1 MLKLEHISKTYPG
14 VVALDDV
21 SLEFEQGE
29 VHALLGEN
37 GAGKS
42 TLIKIIAGAIEPDAG
57 GVIDFD
63 GKKFTHMTP
72 ALSAQNGV
80 AVIYQDINLVTPM
93 TVAENIF
100 MGRKMGKVYSKRRLN
115 ALARELFAE
124 YGFNMDPSMKVSRL
138 SPANQQLVEIARAIS
153 NNAKIMIM
161 DEPTAPLAAHEVE
174 LLFSII
180 RKLKERGVTVVYISP
195 RMDEVFQITE
205 RISVLRDGRLIK
217 TLDTADTDRRELV
230 SLMVG
235 RELNESFPA
244 RTQKAGEVVLEARD
258 LTGNSVEHI
267 SFQLHRGEI
276 LGFAGLVG
284 SGRSET
290 MELISGAKRPD
301 SGEILINGRKVSIGS
316 PASAIRHGI
325 GLIPEDRKE
334 QGVILHNTVQFNISL
349 SSMKKLTRLGFISGR
364 RNSALAEKYRG
375 ELRIKVPG
383 VKQMVVNLSGG
394 NQQKV
399 ALAKALAADPD
410 IIIFDEPTKGIDVGA
425 KQEIYQ
431 LMNDLVESGKAIIM
445 VLLETTL
452 PFWVVWP
459 VCIVLGFLMG
469 TLNGLIA
476 SKLKLFP
483 LVVTIATSEVFK
495 GIAYTITSSK
505 SYSGMPDAFR
515 ALYKT
520 KLLGL
525 PLDVY
530 LAILVVAA
538 TWIVLNKTHFG
549 RDVLAVGGNKE
560 CARLSGIRSDLVQTL
575 CFALT
580 GAIFAI
586 ATLDMLAQQNQT
598 SATTGPGTEIT
609 CLTAAIIG
617 GISMMGGKGN
627 VVVIV
632 AGIFVMQMIAN
643 GMQLAGWGT
652 YTQYIV
658 KGVILLLA
666 IGFDAI
672 KNYPKPVVR
681 IHKDKVGAGKAS

>member
-1 MLKLEHISKTYPG
+1 MIAGRVTNLADCTTEMDISGDNRSVAAGVLTDDPNVRVIIAYNSLVSTAGSQYIMDTYPENEQDEFAFFSGG
-14 VVALDDV
+14 VMGDEYEYLIGAV
-21 SLEFEQGE
+21 SETSGTKSVFRGACQFGGGDAAATLANLAYNVMFGE
-29 VHALLGEN
+29 AGVDY
-37 GAGKS
+37 GKS
-42 TLIKIIAGAIEPDAG
+42 NPNSIGLYFPIDAELNGGNAALVCFDTSPHIES
-57 GVIDFD
+57 
-63 GKKFTHMTP
+63 FTYEE
-72 ALSAQNGV
+72 V
-80 AVIYQDINLVTPM
+80 
-93 TVAENIF
+93 
-100 MGRKMGKVYSKRRLN
+100 
-115 ALARELFAE
+115 LARE
-124 YGFNMDPSMKVSRL
+124 N
-138 SPANQQLVEIARAIS
+138 
-153 NNAKIMIM
+153 
-161 DEPTAPLAAHEVE
+161 
-174 LLFSII
+174 
-180 RKLKERGVTVVYISP
+180 
-195 RMDEVFQITE
+195 
-205 RISVLRDGRLIK
+205 
-217 TLDTADTDRRELV
+217 
-230 SLMVG
+230 LMVYWD
-235 RELNESFPA
+235 ELNESFPA

-258 LTGNSVEHI
+258 LTG
-267 SFQLHRGEI
+267 
-276 LGFAGLVG
+276 
-284 SGRSET
+284 
-290 MELISGAKRPD
+290 
-301 SGEILINGRKVSIGS
+301 
-316 PASAIRHGI
+316 
-325 GLIPEDRKE
+325 
-334 QGVILHNTVQFNISL
+334 
-349 SSMKKLTRLGFISGR
+349 
-364 RNSALAEKYRG
+364 NSALAEKYRG

-627 VVVIV
+627 VVGMV